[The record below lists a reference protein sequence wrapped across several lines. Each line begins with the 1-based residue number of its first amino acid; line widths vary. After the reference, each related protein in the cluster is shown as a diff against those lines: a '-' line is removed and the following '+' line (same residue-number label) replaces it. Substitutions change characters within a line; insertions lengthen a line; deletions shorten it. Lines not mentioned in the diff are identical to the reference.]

1 MNENSLSFL
10 TVIYMSFILLFAGL
24 CESLVNP
31 ETIYYSSIKKTA
43 KKIVTSAFN

>member
-24 CESLVNP
+24 CEKVVNHD
-31 ETIYYSSIKKTA
+31 TVYYSSVKETV
-43 KKIVTSAFN
+43 KIITSAFN